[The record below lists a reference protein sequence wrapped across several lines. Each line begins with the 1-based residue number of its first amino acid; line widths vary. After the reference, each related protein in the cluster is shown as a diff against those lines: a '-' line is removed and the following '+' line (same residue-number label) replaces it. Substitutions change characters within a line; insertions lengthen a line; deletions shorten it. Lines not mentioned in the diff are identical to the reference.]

1 MTDGCASVLK
11 DLLSRDQLKDPKT
24 KMKVTEAFERLSCR
38 DPSKSWTSGQ
48 WMTEKRGGSDVSGAT
63 ETIAINYKGN
73 KFKLYGYKWFS
84 SAAEGNMSLALARIV
99 DEKNTELRPEEIR
112 KIPVSLFLLKTRRKD
127 GSLNGIQIIKMKDKL
142 GNRTIFHYCFVMF
155 RL

>member
-1 MTDGCASVLK
+1 MTDGSASVLR
-11 DLLSRDQLKDPKT
+11 DLLTKDEIKDPKT
-24 KMKVTEAFERLSCR
+24 KTRVKEAFENLRCR

-63 ETIAINYKGN
+63 ETIAMQYKGN

-99 DEKNTELRPEEIR
+99 DVNTAELKPEEIR
-112 KIPVSLFLLKTRRKD
+112 KIPVSLFLLKTRKRD

-142 GNRTIFHYCFVMF
+142 GKGI
-155 RL
+155 